1 MYQGAFTYPRN
12 KHAINGLLYTGILLL
27 MGVGLGVVVAGVATV
42 LQVAIV
48 MLPVALL
55 LKFLVVFLSVYVACR
70 LGVGWTG
77 KKFNEA
83 MSQKHE
89 VPPAVVPAAS

>member
-1 MYQGAFTYPRN
+1 MYQGAFPYPRN

-55 LKFLVVFLSVYVACR
+55 LKFLVVFLSVCVACR
-70 LGVGWTG
+70 LGVG
-77 KKFNEA
+77 
-83 MSQKHE
+83 
-89 VPPAVVPAAS
+89 